1 MSLSHLIRYGRG
13 FMVLASVLGASFVQ
27 AAAYSLPDQSVSVVG
42 AVTSVRAAYEDT
54 LASLAERHGLGFRE
68 LVRANPEVDPWL
80 PGEGTEIILP
90 TQYVLP
96 SAPREGIVI
105 NVAEFRLYY
114 YPPNRDMVIVYPVG
128 LGRQDFR
135 TPLTKTR
142 IRTAI
147 ANPAWTP
154 TATSRREYAA
164 RGKILPPVVMPG
176 PDNPMGSWALQLDIP
191 SYFIHGTNEPFG
203 VGQMASQ
210 GCIRLYEPHI
220 ATLAELVS
228 RGTPV
233 AIVNEPYKIGRR
245 GDQVFVQVHE
255 EIYGEQEPGVLAQRV
270 RKAVAEVAKKLD
282 VDWALLGEHLE
293 RPTGVPVL
301 INAGASI
308 ASATAY

>member
-1 MSLSHLIRYGRG
+1 MRFSQLIRRLIP
-13 FMVLASVLGASFVQ
+13 LAGMFGASLVQ
-27 AAAYSLPDQSVSVVG
+27 AAAYSLPDPSVQVVG
-42 AVTSVRAAYEDT
+42 AVTSVRAAHEDT
-54 LASLAERHGLGFRE
+54 LASLAEKHGVGYRE
-68 LVRANPEVDPWL
+68 LVRANPGVDAWL
-80 PGEGTEIILP
+80 PGEGTEVVLP

-96 SAPREGIVI
+96 NSAREGIVI

-114 YPPNRDMVIVYPVG
+114 YPPGRGMVITYPVG

-142 IRTAI
+142 IRAAI

-154 TATSRREYAA
+154 TATSRREHAA

-255 EIYGEQEPGVLAQRV
+255 EIYGEEDPGILAQRV
-270 RKAVAEVAKKLD
+270 RKAVAEVAKNVE

-293 RPTGVPVL
+293 RPTGMPVL
-301 INAGASI
+301 ITAAADPSV
-308 ASATAY
+308 ATR

>member
-1 MSLSHLIRYGRG
+1 ML
-13 FMVLASVLGASFVQ
+13 LAGLLGASLVQ
-27 AAAYSLPDQSVSVVG
+27 AAAYSLPDPSVQVVG
-42 AVTSVRAAYEDT
+42 AVTSVRATFEDT
-54 LASLAERHGLGFRE
+54 LASLAEKHGVGYRE
-68 LVRANPEVDPWL
+68 LVRANPGVDAWL
-80 PGEGTEIILP
+80 PGEGTEVVLP
-90 TQYVLP
+90 TKYVLP
-96 SAPREGIVI
+96 SSIREGIVI

-114 YPPNRDMVIVYPVG
+114 YPPNRGMVITYPVG

-147 ANPAWTP
+147 PNPAWTP

-164 RGKILPPVVMPG
+164 RGKILPPVVLPG

-245 GDQVFVQVHE
+245 GDQVYVQVHE
-255 EIYGEQEPGVLAQRV
+255 EIYGEEDPAVLAQRV
-270 RKAVAEVAKKLD
+270 RKAVAEVAKHVE
-282 VDWALLGEHLE
+282 VDWTLLGEHLE
-293 RPTGVPVL
+293 RPTGMPVL

-308 ASATAY
+308 ASAAR